1 VLVAL
6 ATRTT
11 LWLFIAYGVLAVAAS
26 VGFAWLTVVIAR
38 DAVSTLDCPRES
50 AGVQDGRFADG
61 PRVCRRF

>member
-1 VLVAL
+1 
-6 ATRTT
+6 
-11 LWLFIAYGVLAVAAS
+11 VLAVAAS